1 MAAEHGE
8 RVGRCI
14 LVGLHMDAVGRDLLR
29 WALNQS
35 ARPGDRVVA
44 VHIYRKS
51 DKTNTLTLIRTLDDY
66 LAEYEALC
74 SQKEIVLVGRV
85 TPASSIQKELVKE
98 AKLCAAIV
106 VVIGANKKYSF
117 GGSTSLAKYCAK
129 KLPPTTT
136 VVAIQNGK
144 AVFVRDAP
152 KPPIGAEPKPVLR
165 TLLHPSVGLEAKV
178 IIPNPNRS
186 ARSMDFDAM
195 GCAQAAAAPATKS
208 LDDATKVGGGGGVT
222 LEQRLGWPLLRR
234 APAAPAAAAAPAPGA
249 KDDEAPRKQSVVQWV
264 MSLPRRPS
272 PSASPEPDSALAA
285 ELKAVLDGG
294 AGAAARCRW
303 FRYEE
308 LYESTNHFSSENL
321 IGNGGNSRVYRG
333 SLACGQQVAIKLSKA
348 SAEASKDFL
357 REVDIITKLQHPRI
371 VPLVGVCVE
380 GPNLISVYSYL
391 PRGSLEDNLH
401 GERSKPT
408 MPWESRYKAALG
420 VAEAL
425 SYVHAGGARP
435 VIHRDVKSSNILLT
449 EEFEPQLTDFGL
461 AMWAPASPAPATHG
475 DVVGTFGYLAPEYF
489 MYGKVTDK
497 VDVYAFGVVLLE
509 LLSGR
514 KPISGDGSS
523 PKGQESLVL
532 WATPVL
538 NSGDIS
544 DLLDQR
550 LDVKHDEVEVR
561 RMASAASLCLRRSAR
576 LRPPISQILS
586 ILRGESTASV
596 ADPSAAEPDCLDDEA
611 YPAANVRSH
620 LGLALL
626 DVEDAESISS
636 TEHSSGLSPLEEY
649 LRERWS
655 RSSSFD

>member
-1 MAAEHGE
+1 MAGE
-8 RVGRCI
+8 DGDGVGRCI

-29 WALNQS
+29 WALNQA

-51 DKTNTLTLIRTLDDY
+51 DLCKTNTLTLIRTLDDY

-85 TPASSIQKELVKE
+85 TPGSSIQKELVKE
-98 AKLCAAIV
+98 AKLCAAMV
-106 VVIGANKKYSF
+106 VVLGASKKYSF
-117 GGSTSLAKYCAK
+117 EGSTCLAKYCAK

-144 AVFVRDAP
+144 AVFVREAP
-152 KPPIGAEPKPVLR
+152 QPPLGAEPKPVLR
-165 TLLHPSVGLEAKV
+165 TVLHPSVGLEPKV

-186 ARSMDFDAM
+186 ARSMDFDALSRAH
-195 GCAQAAAAPATKS
+195 GGPAPVTKS
-208 LDDATKVGGGGGVT
+208 FDDATKVGGAGT
-222 LEQRLGWPLLRR
+222 APEQRLGWPLLRH
-234 APAAPAAAAAPAPGA
+234 AHAAASAGLSP
-249 KDDEAPRKQSVVQWV
+249 KDGGPRKQSVVQWV
-264 MSLPRRPS
+264 MSLPKRSS
-272 PSASPEPDSALAA
+272 PSSSPEPRTGLAG
-285 ELKAVLDGG
+285 ELRAMLDGG
-294 AGAAARCRW
+294 GARCRW

-308 LYESTNHFSSENL
+308 LYDSTNHFSSENL
-321 IGNGGNSRVYRG
+321 IGNGGNSRVYKG

-357 REVDIITKLQHPRI
+357 REVDIITKLQHSRI
-371 VPLVGVCVE
+371 VPLIGVCVE
-380 GPNLISVYSYL
+380 GPNLISIYSYL

-408 MPWESRYKAALG
+408 LSWENRYKAALG
-420 VAEAL
+420 IAEAL
-425 SYVHAGGARP
+425 SYVHSDCSRP

-449 EEFEPQLTDFGL
+449 EELEPQLSDFGL
-461 AMWAPASPAPATHG
+461 AIWAPSNPTSLTHS

-523 PKGQESLVL
+523 PKGQESLVM

-544 DLLDQR
+544 GLLDPS
-550 LDVKHDEVEVR
+550 LNVKHDEVEVK

-586 ILRGESTASV
+586 ILRGEDTASI
-596 ADPSAAEPDCLDDEA
+596 ADQGAAVEPDCLDDEA
-611 YPAANVRSH
+611 YPTANVRSH

-649 LRERWS
+649 LRERCS

>member
-1 MAAEHGE
+1 MAAAEAEHGDG
-8 RVGRCI
+8 VGRCI
-14 LVGLHMDAVGRDLLR
+14 LVALHMDAVGRDLLR
-29 WALNQS
+29 WALNQE
-35 ARPGDRVVA
+35 ARRGDRVVA
-44 VHIYRKS
+44 VHVYRNS
-51 DKTNTLTLIRTLDDY
+51 DPGKMNTLKLIRTMDDY

-74 SQKEIVLVGRV
+74 RKREVVLVGRV
-85 TPASSIQKELVKE
+85 TPGSSIQKELVKE
-98 AKLCAAIV
+98 AKLCAAV
-106 VVIGANKKYSF
+106 VVVLGANKKYSF
-117 GGSTSLAKYCAK
+117 GGSTCLAKYCAK
-129 KLPPTTT
+129 KLPPTTA
-136 VVAIQNGK
+136 VVAIHNGK
-144 AVFVRDAP
+144 AVFVREAP
-152 KPPIGAEPKPVLR
+152 KPALGAEPKPVLR
-165 TLLHPSVGLEAKV
+165 TVLHPSVGLEPKV

-186 ARSMDFDAM
+186 ARPM
-195 GCAQAAAAPATKS
+195 
-208 LDDATKVGGGGGVT
+208 DDATEADGRVT

-234 APAAPAAAAAPAPGA
+234 AHAAASAAAAVKAPSP
-249 KDDEAPRKQSVVQWV
+249 KEQEPRKQSVVQWV
-264 MSLPRRPS
+264 MSLPPRSAPS
-272 PSASPEPDSALAA
+272 ESTEPHAGAGLTS
-285 ELKAVLDGG
+285 ELKAMLDGG
-294 AGAAARCRW
+294 GARCRW

-308 LYESTNHFSSENL
+308 LYDSTNHFSEENL
-321 IGNGGNSRVYRG
+321 VGNGGNSRVYRG

-357 REVDIITKLQHPRI
+357 REVDIITKLQHQRI
-371 VPLVGVCVE
+371 VPLIGVCVE

-401 GERSKPT
+401 GERSKPALS
-408 MPWESRYKAALG
+408 WENRYKAALG

-425 SYVHAGGARP
+425 SYLHAGTSRP
-435 VIHRDVKSSNILLT
+435 VIHRDVKSSNILLAQ
-449 EEFEPQLTDFGL
+449 EFEPQISDFGL
-461 AMWAPASPAPATHG
+461 AIWAPSNPTSLTHS

-514 KPISGDGSS
+514 KPISSDGSS
-523 PKGQESLVL
+523 PKGQESLVM

-538 NSGDIS
+538 SSGDIS
-544 DLLDQR
+544 DLLDPR

-586 ILRGESTASV
+586 ILRGESTVSIADQGGSV
-596 ADPSAAEPDCLDDEA
+596 EPDCLDDEA

-626 DVEDAESISS
+626 DVEDSESISS

>member
-1 MAAEHGE
+1 MAVEHGDG
-8 RVGRCI
+8 VGRCI
-14 LVGLHMDAVGRDLLR
+14 LVGLHMDAVGRELLQ
-29 WALNQS
+29 WALNQA
-35 ARPGDRVVA
+35 ARRGDRVVA

-51 DKTNTLTLIRTLDDY
+51 DLSKTNTLTLIRTLDEY
-66 LAEYEALC
+66 LAGYEELC

-85 TPASSIQKELVKE
+85 TQGSSIQRELVKE
-98 AKLCAAIV
+98 AKLCAAMV
-106 VVIGANKKYSF
+106 VVLGANRKYSF
-117 GGSTSLAKYCAK
+117 GGPTCLAKYCAK
-129 KLPPTTT
+129 KLPPTTS

-144 AVFVRDAP
+144 AVFVREAP
-152 KPPIGAEPKPVLR
+152 KPPLGAEPKPLLR
-165 TLLHPSVGLEAKV
+165 TILHPSVGMEPKV

-195 GCAQAAAAPATKS
+195 GCAHAAAATRSKD
-208 LDDATKVGGGGGVT
+208 DDAVRDGGVAT

-234 APAAPAAAAAPAPGA
+234 APAAAVATPSPKREEP
-249 KDDEAPRKQSVVQWV
+249 EPRKQSVVHWV
-264 MSLPRRPS
+264 MSLPRRSS
-272 PSASPEPDSALAA
+272 PLASPEPQSGLAA
-285 ELKAVLDGG
+285 ELKAMLGDGG
-294 AGAAARCRW
+294 ARCRW

-321 IGNGGNSRVYRG
+321 IGKDGGNSRVYKG

-371 VPLVGVCVE
+371 VPLIGVCVE
-380 GPNLISVYSYL
+380 GPNLIS
-391 PRGSLEDNLH
+391 
-401 GERSKPT
+401 
-408 MPWESRYKAALG
+408 
-420 VAEAL
+420 L
-425 SYVHAGGARP
+425 S
-435 VIHRDVKSSNILLT
+435 
-449 EEFEPQLTDFGL
+449 DFGL
-461 AMWAPASPAPATHG
+461 AIWAPSNPTSLTHS

-489 MYGKVTDK
+489 MYGKVTHK
-497 VDVYAFGVVLLE
+497 LDVYAFGVVLLE

-514 KPISGDGSS
+514 KPISSDGAS
-523 PKGQESLVL
+523 PKGQESLVM

-544 DLLDQR
+544 ELLDSR
-550 LDVKHDEVEVR
+550 LDVKHDEVEVK
-561 RMASAASLCLRRSAR
+561 RMATAASLCLRRSAR

-586 ILRGESTASV
+586 LLRGESTASI
-596 ADPSAAEPDCLDDEA
+596 ADQGAEPDCLDDET

-626 DVEDAESISS
+626 DVDDAESISS